1 MESNIWKPYVLEQVK
16 NGLHRGWALTK
27 IINRAETSNKEIT
40 HFTFNIPVEGA
51 EWPPYFVENDFI
63 TKKLSELMSN
73 SRKRPYGSAELT
85 LMMQKQGD

>member
-1 MESNIWKPYVLEQVK
+1 M
-16 NGLHRGWALTK
+16 GLNTF
-27 IINRAETSNKEIT
+27 NKEVT
-40 HFTFNIPVEGA
+40 HFTFNKGA

-85 LMMQKQGD
+85 LMMQKQSN

>member
-1 MESNIWKPYVLEQVK
+1 MLVNIV
-16 NGLHRGWALTK
+16 NRG
-27 IINRAETSNKEIT
+27 ETSNKEVT

-51 EWPPYFVENDFI
+51 EWPPYFVENDFM

-85 LMMQKQGD
+85 LMMQKQSN